1 MNRFEISFNA
11 KLENISIMRN
21 IIAGFLI
28 NKNVTISFI
37 DEVKTI
43 ASEAITNAI
52 VHGYKENEEE
62 IIKCIIE
69 LNNEEIILHFI
80 DNGVG
85 IENVEEAKK
94 PLFSTKK
101 NEERSGLG
109 FTIMEIFSDEMQVI
123 SRLNEGCH
131 VIIHKKFN
139 V

>member
-1 MNRFEISFNA
+1 M
-11 KLENISIMRN
+11 
-21 IIAGFLI
+21 
-28 NKNVTISFI
+28 
-37 DEVKTI
+37 
-43 ASEAITNAI
+43 AI
-52 VHGYKENEEE
+52 KKNEEE

-80 DNGVG
+80 DNGIG

-94 PLFSTKK
+94 PLFSTK

>member
-80 DNGVG
+80 DNGIG
-85 IENVEEAKK
+85 
-94 PLFSTKK
+94 T
-101 NEERSGLG
+101 ERINLRCYNYR
-109 FTIMEIFSDEMQVI
+109 V
-123 SRLNEGCH
+123 R
-131 VIIHKKFN
+131 
-139 V
+139 

>member
-43 ASEAITNAI
+43 ASEAITNSI
-52 VHGYKENEEE
+52 VHGYKENEDG

-69 LNNEEIILHFI
+69 LNDEKIIMHFI
-80 DNGVG
+80 DNGEG
-85 IENVEEAKK
+85 IENIEEAKK

-101 NEERSGLG
+101 DEERSGLG

-123 SRLNEGCH
+123 SRVGEGCR
-131 VIIHKKFN
+131 VIIHKKFDS
-139 V
+139 